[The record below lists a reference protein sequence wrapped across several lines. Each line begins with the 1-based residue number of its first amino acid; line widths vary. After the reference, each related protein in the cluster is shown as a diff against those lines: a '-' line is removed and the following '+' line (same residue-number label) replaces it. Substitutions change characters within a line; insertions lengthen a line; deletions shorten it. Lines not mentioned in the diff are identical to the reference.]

1 MNLRTLSSLDS
12 KLDQKKVLVRLDLNV
27 PLDNGTITDETRIKA
42 AIPTLKY
49 LLERTPKV
57 AVMSHLGR
65 PKGKADPKYSLEP
78 VAARLGELLGREVA
92 FIHDYRDPATNLGNL
107 LGQIDNDQLMV
118 LENLRFHPGE
128 TANDAD
134 FARHLVTGFDVFV
147 NDAFGTCHRAH
158 ASVVGAAEA
167 IGPQNCAAGLLIQK
181 EIEALAPLL
190 AAPKAPFTVVMGG
203 SKVSDKIGIM
213 LRLIEKCNTML
224 IGGAMAYTFLKYQ
237 KVPVGRSRVEADK
250 LDLVAAIYDA
260 ADRRNVKIEIPFDHM
275 TATDFDPDTDA
286 IEIDSEAI
294 PDHLMGLDIGEKTAA
309 RYKEIIAGSATA
321 LWNGPMGVF
330 EWPQFAAGSMA
341 VAEGFAACAGTT
353 IIGGGDSVSCANL
366 AGIGDKVDHMSTGGG
381 ASLEFLE
388 GKILP
393 GLKVLSA

>member
-1 MNLRTLSSLDS
+1 MNLRTLPQLD
-12 KLDQKKVLVRLDLNV
+12 LDQKKVLVRLDLNV
-27 PLDNGTITDETRIKA
+27 PLENGKITDDTRIRA
-42 AIPTLKY
+42 VIPTLKY

-57 AVMSHLGR
+57 AIMSHLGR
-65 PKGKADPKYSLEP
+65 PKGKVDPKFSLEP
-78 VAARLGELLGREVA
+78 VAARLAELLEREVA
-92 FIHDYRDPATNLGNL
+92 FIQDYSDRNTSIGNL
-107 LGQIDNDQLMV
+107 LSQIDNQQIMV

-128 TANDAD
+128 TTNDSD
-134 FARHLVTGFDVFV
+134 FARHLVTGFDCYV

-167 IGPQNCAAGLLIQK
+167 IGSENCAAGLLIQK
-181 EIEALAPLL
+181 EIEALSPLL
-190 AAPKAPFTVVMGG
+190 EAPKAPFTVVMGG

-213 LRLIEKCNTML
+213 LRLMEKCNTML
-224 IGGAMAYTFLKYQ
+224 VGGAMAYTFLKYQ
-237 KVPVGRSRVEADK
+237 KVPVGGSRVEEDK

-275 TATDFDPDTDA
+275 TATDFDPKTDA

-309 RYKEIIAGSATA
+309 RYKEVLESSATA

-330 EWPQFAAGSMA
+330 EWPQFAKGSMA
-341 VAEGFAACAGTT
+341 VAEGFANCQGTT
-353 IIGGGDSVSCANL
+353 VIGGGDSVSCANM
-366 AGIGDKVDHMSTGGG
+366 AGIQDKVDHMSTGGG

-388 GKILP
+388 GKQLP
-393 GLKVLSA
+393 GLKVLAP